1 MSTIQF
7 YQSYLN
13 IYIGMNPCKKTYK
26 KTAHG
31 GLLFWWTRQWTVY
44 SHMRFRFMG
53 PFHYVRF
60 KLRFTCFHQL
70 TFRTLLRVL
79 VRLSLQNK
87 KPHMA
92 VYYFGGRAGTRTLD
106 PLIKSQLLYQLSY
119 ASRTEFLIRTG
130 VIIDFFLV
138 NASLYHNYVATN
150 AISYALYHQL
160 SAHLPMS

>member
-1 MSTIQF
+1 
-7 YQSYLN
+7 
-13 IYIGMNPCKKTYK
+13 MNPCKKTYK
-26 KTAHG
+26 KKRTRRFIFLVDAAMDCIFPYALSLYGSLSLRKVQTSFH
-31 GLLFWWTRQWTVY
+31 LFSPTDV
-44 SHMRFRFMG
+44 
-53 PFHYVRF
+53 PNP
-60 KLRFTCFHQL
+60 
-70 TFRTLLRVL
+70 LRVL

-87 KPHMA
+87 KPHTA